1 MGGKVIREHVGA
13 LMNTEIES
21 QMFSV
26 FAGDEHLVAGFTGQ
40 ARSIAWDREDTA
52 RETIAEVNP
61 DCFLHPALRS
71 ENLAGFSHDASFC
84 CANCWRNLSS
94 FCLRQSFVPLRL
106 W

>member
-40 ARSIAWDREDTA
+40 ARSIARDREDTA

-61 DCFLHPALRS
+61 DCFVHPALWR
-71 ENLAGFSHDASFC
+71 ENFARFSHCSPPALTACFLHIFKF
-84 CANCWRNLSS
+84 AR
-94 FCLRQSFVPLRL
+94 
-106 W
+106 

>member
-1 MGGKVIREHVGA
+1 MRPCSASFRGMGGKVIREHVGA

-52 RETIAEVNP
+52 RETIAEVHPNK
-61 DCFLHPALRS
+61 FSHPALRS
-71 ENLAGFSHDASFC
+71 ENLARFSHDASFC
-84 CANCWRNLSS
+84 CANCWRN
-94 FCLRQSFVPLRL
+94 
-106 W
+106 